1 MEVEIVNRLGRGLQR
16 HNCRT
21 IANRITLFFTVR
33 VVVYAEGCRKVCCRF
48 RVRAGLFLAARHL
61 AEKRRRS
68 RQPSLGKA
76 VATRI
81 QECGISTRTVCRRL
95 FRRPTVHDQRRMIIA
110 EHQFARYQQALTF
123 FQLFLLRGRFVVD
136 RRQVVELLPDFT
148 LHVVWVNKYKALS
161 ECELTRQAQ
170 D

>member
-1 MEVEIVNRLGRGLQR
+1 M
-16 HNCRT
+16 
-21 IANRITLFFTVR
+21 
-33 VVVYAEGCRKVCCRF
+33 YAEGCRKVCCRF
-48 RVRAGLFLAARHL
+48 RERARSFFTARHL
-61 AEKRRRS
+61 TEKCRRS
-68 RQPSLGKA
+68 RKTCFSKTITA
-76 VATRI
+76 RI
-81 QECGISTRTVCRRL
+81 QKRRISTRTVCRRL
-95 FRRPTVHDQRRMIIA
+95 FRRPTVHDQRRMIVA

-148 LHVVWVNKYKALS
+148 LHVVWINKYKALS

>member
-1 MEVEIVNRLGRGLQR
+1 M
-16 HNCRT
+16 
-21 IANRITLFFTVR
+21 R

-48 RVRAGLFLAARHL
+48 RERARSFLTTRHL
-61 AEKRRRS
+61 TEKCRRS

-95 FRRPTVHDQRRMIIA
+95 FRRLTVHNQRRMIVA
-110 EHQFARYQQALTF
+110 EHKFARYQQALTF
-123 FQLFLLRGRFVVD
+123 FQLFLLRGCFVVD
-136 RRQVVELLPDFT
+136 RCQIVQLLPDFT
-148 LHVVWVNKYKALS
+148 LHVVGINKYKALS